1 MTYILIYANIFVKI
15 ELYNIV
21 SFIEHIGFENKMLL
35 LVITIIY
42 FIVLFTLMY
51 FTYKEGYKWIAS
63 GSIESFTLFIVLSM
77 ILLLWFIIAF
87 AFTYI

>member
-1 MTYILIYANIFVKI
+1 MKL

-21 SFIEHIGFENKMLL
+21 SFIEHIGFDDKMSLL
-35 LVITIIY
+35 ITIIY
-42 FIVLFTLMY
+42 LIVLFILIY

>member
-1 MTYILIYANIFVKI
+1 MYGNIFVKL

-21 SFIEHIGFENKMLL
+21 SFIEHIGFDDKMSLL
-35 LVITIIY
+35 ITIIY
-42 FIVLFTLMY
+42 LIVLFILIY

-87 AFTYI
+87 VFTYI